1 MIIKTL
7 IDDDNEL
14 EEILEDKNLDG
25 YATRVD
31 ENPNGFVQDADAF
44 EAGNDVSPQ
53 G

>member
-31 ENPNGFVQDADAF
+31 
-44 EAGNDVSPQ
+44 GNDVSPQ